1 MPLIACLLISLDAA
15 SATTEVAVLV
25 SALNMKRVQA
35 PSNENHVRAYQ
46 LVIHAIQDRLGNTH
60 I

>member
-1 MPLIACLLISLDAA
+1 
-15 SATTEVAVLV
+15 VN
-25 SALNMKRVQA
+25 ALNMKRVQA